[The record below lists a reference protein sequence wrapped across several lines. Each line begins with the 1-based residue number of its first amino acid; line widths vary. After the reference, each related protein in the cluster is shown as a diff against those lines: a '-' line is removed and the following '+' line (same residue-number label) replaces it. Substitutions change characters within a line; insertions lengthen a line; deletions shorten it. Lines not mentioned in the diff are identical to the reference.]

1 LKKLIIFLT
10 TKEFENDKIFSAD
23 IKAFAHSLGKKP
35 IDIDKLLTIDLERVK
50 AEFEAEGS
58 SFRDLVRL

>member
-23 IKAFAHSLGKKP
+23 IKAFAHSLGGKP
-35 IDIDKLLTIDLERVK
+35 IDIDKPLTLDWEKEL
-50 AEFEAEGS
+50 
-58 SFRDLVRL
+58 